1 MDKVLKCAKF
11 MFLGALAV
19 FVVACDSSTQ
29 AKDKVSNQDKAKEQT
44 MQNETLKLVYPQW
57 QGGDIAAFFKDLKPS
72 EAAKGYILG
81 AQILNLLVSNLNA
94 DLDKNTAVVPISVEY
109 ESDES
114 GKRLTQDGIIDK
126 FILQEQTKK
135 AFELLRA
142 KNPAKILTLGGECAV
157 SVVPFSYL
165 AEKYKDEVAMIWIDA
180 HPDLGVAGDDFYK
193 GYHAMAV
200 SALVGD
206 GELSK
211 AFALPAHIKPQNV
224 LFIGLNSNEAQH
236 YNDRR
241 ESLGIQAIWG
251 KDILANEAKAMSEI
265 HAWLAKSGAT
275 KALIHLD
282 LDVLDPQELYAA
294 VGNTGILSVEN
305 VKNVI
310 NLISQNTQVVGLSV
324 AEHLPKAQIKL
335 KELLSNLPLI
345 KE

>member
-1 MDKVLKCAKF
+1 
-11 MFLGALAV
+11 
-19 FVVACDSSTQ
+19 
-29 AKDKVSNQDKAKEQT
+29 

-72 EAAKGYILG
+72 EAAKGYVLG

-94 DLDKNTAVVPISVEY
+94 NLDKNTAVVPISVEY

-114 GKRLTQDGIIDK
+114 GKRLAQDGIIDK

-142 KNPAKILTLGGECAV
+142 KNPTKILTLGGECAV
-157 SVVPFSYL
+157 SVAPFSYL

-211 AFALPAHIKPQNV
+211 VFALPAHIKPQNV

-251 KDILANEAKAMSEI
+251 KDIVENEAKAMSEI
-265 HAWLAKSGAT
+265 RAWLVKSGAK

-282 LDVLDPQELYAA
+282 LDVLDPKELYAA
-294 VGNTGILSVEN
+294 VGNTGILSVAN
-305 VKNVI
+305 VMNVI

-324 AEHLPKAQIKL
+324 AEHLPKVQIKL

>member
-1 MDKVLKCAKF
+1 
-11 MFLGALAV
+11 
-19 FVVACDSSTQ
+19 
-29 AKDKVSNQDKAKEQT
+29 

-81 AQILNLLVSNLNA
+81 AQILNLLVSNLNVN
-94 DLDKNTAVVPISVEY
+94 LDKNTAVVPVSVDY

-114 GKRLTQDGIIDK
+114 GKRLAQDGIIDK

-135 AFELLRA
+135 AFELLWV

-157 SVVPFSYL
+157 SVAPFSYL

-206 GELSK
+206 KTLSDE
-211 AFALPAHIKPQNV
+211 FALPAHIKPQNV

-251 KDILANEAKAMSEI
+251 KDILANEAKAMSQI
-265 HAWLAKSGAT
+265 RAWLAKSGAK

-282 LDVLDPQELYAA
+282 LDALNPKELYAA
-294 VGNTGILSVEN
+294 VGNTGILSVAN
-305 VKNVI
+305 VINAI
-310 NLISQNTQVVGLSV
+310 NLISQNAQVVGLSV
-324 AEHLPKAQIKL
+324 AEHLPKVQIKL

>member
-1 MDKVLKCAKF
+1 M
-11 MFLGALAV
+11 
-19 FVVACDSSTQ
+19 
-29 AKDKVSNQDKAKEQT
+29 
-44 MQNETLKLVYPQW
+44 
-57 QGGDIAAFFKDLKPS
+57 
-72 EAAKGYILG
+72 G

-94 DLDKNTAVVPISVEY
+94 NLDKNTAFVPISVDY
-109 ESDES
+109 ESDKS
-114 GKRLTQDGIIDK
+114 GKRLVQDGIIDK
-126 FILQEQTKK
+126 FILQAQTKK

-157 SVVPFSYL
+157 SVAPFSYL

-224 LFIGLNSNEAQH
+224 LFVGLNSNEAQH

-251 KDILANEAKAMSEI
+251 KDILANETKAMSEI
-265 HAWLAKSGAT
+265 RAWLAKSGAK

-282 LDVLDPQELYAA
+282 LDVLDPKELYAA

-305 VKNVI
+305 VINAI

-324 AEHLPKAQIKL
+324 AEHLPKVQIKL

>member
-1 MDKVLKCAKF
+1 
-11 MFLGALAV
+11 
-19 FVVACDSSTQ
+19 
-29 AKDKVSNQDKAKEQT
+29 
-44 MQNETLKLVYPQW
+44 MQNETLKLIYPQW

-81 AQILNLLVSNLNA
+81 AQILNLLVSNLNEN
-94 DLDKNTAVVPISVEY
+94 LDKNTAVVPISVDY

-114 GKRLTQDGIIDK
+114 GKRLAQDGIIDK

-135 AFELLRA
+135 AFELLRV

-157 SVVPFSYL
+157 SVAPFSYL

-206 GELSK
+206 KTLSDE
-211 AFALPAHIKPQNV
+211 FALSTHIKPQNV

-251 KDILANEAKAMSEI
+251 KDIVENEAKALSAI
-265 HAWLAKSGAT
+265 RAWVAQSRAK
-275 KALIHLD
+275 KVLIHLD
-282 LDVLDPQELYAA
+282 LDVLNPKDLYIA
-294 VGNTGILSVEN
+294 VGDSGILSTAQV
-305 VKNVI
+305 VSAI
-310 NLISQNTQVVGLSV
+310 NAVSQNAEVVGLTI
-324 AEHLPKAQIKL
+324 AEHLPKTEIKL
-335 KELLSNLPLI
+335 KELISKLPLI
-345 KE
+345 RG